1 MKIKLIFLA
10 FSLLLLQVE
19 RSTAQSLYR
28 TSTGE
33 LSFFS
38 KTPVLDIEAVN
49 QKTGAILNAST
60 KDLAIQAKITDFQ
73 FPNKLMQEHFN
84 ENYMESERFPTTK
97 FVGKIKEQLDLT
109 KPGTYPVTAAGN
121 LTIHG
126 VTKPVEVKGTLV
138 ATANEV
144 KVNFS
149 FQVRTADYQ
158 IEIPTLVFN
167 KIAEVIAVS
176 GKLNLVKQ

>member
-1 MKIKLIFLA
+1 MKTKLVFLTLG
-10 FSLLLLQVE
+10 LLLNIGLV
-19 RSTAQSLYR
+19 SAQSLYR
-28 TSTGE
+28 TSVGE

-49 QKTGAILNAST
+49 QKTGAILNAT
-60 KDLAIQAKITDFQ
+60 TRDLAIQTKITDFQ

-97 FVGKIKEQLDLT
+97 FAGKIKEQIDLT
-109 KPGTYPVTAAGN
+109 KPGTYPVTAEGN

-126 VTKPVEVKGTLV
+126 VTKPVQVKGTIV
-138 ATANEV
+138 ATATALQ
-144 KVNFS
+144 VNFS

-158 IEIPTLVFN
+158 IEVPTLVFD
-167 KIAEVIAVS
+167 KIAETIAVS

>member
-1 MKIKLIFLA
+1 MKIKLIFLSL
-10 FSLLLLQVE
+10 SLLL
-19 RSTAQSLYR
+19 STGLVSAQSLYR
-28 TSTGE
+28 TAVGE

-49 QKTGAILNAST
+49 KKTGAILNAGT
-60 KDLAIQAKITDFQ
+60 RDLAIQAKITDFQ

-84 ENYMESERFPTTK
+84 ENYLESERFPSTK
-97 FVGKIKEQLDLT
+97 FAGKIKEDIDLT
-109 KPGTYPVTAAGN
+109 KPGTYPVTAEGN

-126 VTKPVEVKGTLV
+126 VTKPVQVKGTIV
-138 ATANEV
+138 ATDTALQ
-144 KVNFS
+144 VNFS

-158 IEIPTLVFN
+158 IEVPTLVFD
-167 KIAEVIAVS
+167 KIAETIAIS

>member
-1 MKIKLIFLA
+1 MKIKLIFLTLG
-10 FSLLLLQVE
+10 LLLNIRLV
-19 RSTAQSLYR
+19 SAQSLYR
-28 TSTGE
+28 TSVGE

-49 QKTGAILNAST
+49 QKTGAILNAT
-60 KDLAIQAKITDFQ
+60 TRDLAIQTKITDFQ

-97 FVGKIKEQLDLT
+97 FAGKIKEQIDLT
-109 KPGTYPVTAAGN
+109 KPGTYPVTAEGN

-126 VTKPVEVKGTLV
+126 VTKPVQVKGTIV
-138 ATANEV
+138 ATATALQ
-144 KVNFS
+144 VNFS

-158 IEIPTLVFN
+158 IEVPTLVFD
-167 KIAEVIAVS
+167 KIAETIAVS
-176 GKLNLVKQ
+176 GKLNLLKQ

>member
-1 MKIKLIFLA
+1 MKIKLIFLSL
-10 FSLLLLQVE
+10 SLLL
-19 RSTAQSLYR
+19 STGLVSAQSLYR
-28 TSTGE
+28 TAVGE
-33 LSFFS
+33 LSFYS

-49 QKTGAILNAST
+49 KKTGAILNPSS

-84 ENYMESERFPTTK
+84 ENYMESERFPSAK
-97 FVGKIKEQLDLT
+97 FAGKIKEDIDLT
-109 KPGTYPVTAAGN
+109 KPGTYPVTAEGN

-126 VTKPVEVKGTLV
+126 VTKPVQVKGTIL
-138 ATANEV
+138 ATATALQ
-144 KVNFS
+144 VNFS

-158 IEIPTLVFN
+158 IEVPTLVFD
-167 KIAEVIAVS
+167 KIAETIAVS

>member
-1 MKIKLIFLA
+1 MKIKLIFLSL
-10 FSLLLLQVE
+10 SLLL
-19 RSTAQSLYR
+19 STGLVSAQSLYR
-28 TSTGE
+28 TAVGE

-49 QKTGAILNAST
+49 KKTGAILNPSS

-84 ENYMESERFPTTK
+84 ENYMESERFPSAK
-97 FVGKIKEQLDLT
+97 FAGKIKEDIDLT
-109 KPGTYPVTAAGN
+109 KPGTYPVTAEGN

-126 VTKPVEVKGTLV
+126 VTKPVQVKGTIL
-138 ATANEV
+138 ATATALQ
-144 KVNFS
+144 VNFS

-158 IEIPTLVFN
+158 IEVPTLVFD
-167 KIAEVIAVS
+167 KIAETIAVS

>member
-1 MKIKLIFLA
+1 MKTKLIFLTLG
-10 FSLLLLQVE
+10 LLLNIGLV
-19 RSTAQSLYR
+19 SAQSLYR
-28 TSTGE
+28 TSVGE

-49 QKTGAILNAST
+49 QKTGAILNAT
-60 KDLAIQAKITDFQ
+60 TRDLAIQTKITDFQ

-97 FVGKIKEQLDLT
+97 FAGKIKEQIDLT
-109 KPGTYPVTAAGN
+109 KPGTYPVTAEGN

-126 VTKPVEVKGTLV
+126 VTKPVQVKGTIV
-138 ATANEV
+138 ATATSLQ
-144 KVNFS
+144 VNFS

-158 IEIPTLVFN
+158 IEVPTLVFD
-167 KIAEVIAVS
+167 KIAETIAVS